1 MTGEDPDET
10 GAAAAA
16 FSLLGD
22 ASRLAILDA
31 LHEARG
37 TPLAFAELHRR
48 VDVRDSAKFNYH
60 LKQLRPRFVA
70 KGDDGYELTAAGRR
84 LARAVSAGTYT
95 DEQRLEPFDIDGDC
109 IDCGAAALSA
119 AYEDERFT
127 VTCDDCDATV
137 LAVRVP
143 PTVVRGRDPDEVVDA
158 FDRWSRLGTELAAQG
173 LCADCGGVVEP
184 SVTEDVHESIRYDAL
199 AVFDC
204 TVCGRRTM
212 TSFGALAN
220 RHPAVERF
228 HRERDASLRDR
239 PYWEVSQ
246 YVTDEHVEYVSRDP
260 WRVRVRFHADGDT
273 CLVELDGDLDVVR
286 TEVVAGD
293 SAE

>member
-1 MTGEDPDET
+1 MAADEPDSARD
-10 GAAAAA
+10 AADA

-70 KGDDGYELTAAGRR
+70 KADDGYELTAAGRR
-84 LARAVSAGTYT
+84 LARAVTAGRYT
-95 DEQRLEPFDIDGDC
+95 DEQRLEPFDIAGEC
-109 IDCGAAALSA
+109 IDCGASALSA

-127 VTCDDCDATV
+127 VTCAGCDATV
-137 LAVRVP
+137 LAVRMP
-143 PTVVRGRDPDEVVDA
+143 PTVVRERDPEEVVDA
-158 FDRWSRLGTELAAQG
+158 FDRWSRLGTEQAAQG
-173 LCADCGGVVEP
+173 LCGDCGGVVEP

-212 TSFGALAN
+212 TSFGALAS
-220 RHPAVERF
+220 RHPDVEAF
-228 HRERDASLRDR
+228 HRERGISLRER

-260 WRVRVRFHADGDT
+260 WCVHVRFHADGDS
-273 CLVELDGDLDVVR
+273 CLVELDGDLAVVR
-286 TEVVAGD
+286 TEVVEGVSED
-293 SAE
+293 